1 MNILSDKT
9 AHKRLYLLFTLMMLM
24 MMAAPKISTLLA
36 EQKNGTNGDQSII
49 ERSGQQITL
58 TKFRG
63 DGQFVIAGQKAP
75 IPLTVMAMEDG
86 HPAKGI
92 TINFGIVEDPSKGG
106 ANVANFEIETNSKGT
121 ASTDVVLGDKEG
133 KYIIQATAQGY
144 EAEEATVYFHISG
157 KSKNWV
163 FFLITGM
170 LGGLG
175 LFLFGM
181 DMMGNGLR
189 DWAGDQMKTILGA
202 LTKHRVYGL
211 VVGMVVT
218 AAMQSSSATTVML
231 VGFTNAG
238 LMSLRQAIGVILGAD
253 IGSTITAQIV
263 AFKFTDYAL
272 MFIGA
277 GFILQLAAGKKDNVL
292 YLGKVI
298 LGFGILFF
306 GLKVMGDVM
315 SPLCEFPPFV
325 EMMAKTENPFIAM
338 LASTIF
344 TSIVQ
349 SSGATTSLVVALSS
363 QGLITMNAAIPLIFG
378 ANIGTCITAALATI
392 GTSSRE
398 AKRVAIAHYSFKIL
412 GVIIFFFLIKQ
423 LALLVQNISIWT
435 TTATLETVSNPDY
448 LPRQVANAHTVIN
461 VALALMFL
469 PFTRQL
475 EKIIYFIYPE
485 DKTPPQKKFGPKY
498 LDPFLLDIPELA
510 LRQARRELLRM
521 FKHTQRMIDDIMTAF
536 RERNIEFVDQAI
548 EVDEKVDIL
557 EVSIKD
563 YFTQLAQ
570 RKSSETQSKR
580 RIEMFFHADELEKIG
595 DIISKNIM
603 PQISQLVEHKL
614 YFSEDGWKELNRFHG
629 LVSENFERAME
640 AFRNNDLKAA
650 EEIVRDKQRLIRYYK
665 NLQMAH
671 LERLCAQD
679 NDTSRTSQIHLD
691 ILGNLR
697 GVNSH
702 ITNIAINMLEHA
714 RATGDPN
721 FHLDTEDI
729 EDIEDLGSYEKSVLK
744 SIKHDENDALPDDY
758 DN

>member
-1 MNILSDKT
+1 
-9 AHKRLYLLFTLMMLM
+9 MMLM

-86 HPAKGI
+86 RPAKGI
-92 TINFGIVEDPSKGG
+92 TINFRLIEDPAKGEG
-106 ANVANFEIETNSKGT
+106 TSLSHSEIETNSKGL
-121 ASTDVVLGDKEG
+121 ASADIVLGEKEG
-133 KYIIQATAQGY
+133 KYIIEASVSGASEDTA
-144 EAEEATVYFHISG
+144 VFFKLPG
-157 KSKNWV
+157 KNKNWV
-163 FFLITGM
+163 FFLITGL

-211 VVGMVVT
+211 VVGMIVT
-218 AAMQSSSATTVML
+218 AIIQSSSATTVML

-253 IGSTITAQIV
+253 IGTTITAQIV
-263 AFKFTDYAL
+263 AFKLTDYAL

-277 GFILQLAAGKKDNVL
+277 GFILQMVAGKKDNVL
-292 YLGKVI
+292 YLGKVV
-298 LGFGILFF
+298 LGFGVLFF

-315 SPLCEFPPFV
+315 SPLREFPPFV

-338 LASTIF
+338 IASIIF
-344 TSIVQ
+344 TSVVQ
-349 SSGATTSLVVALSS
+349 SSSATTSLVVALSS

-412 GVIIFFFLIKQ
+412 GVLLFFFFMKQ
-423 LALLVQNISIWT
+423 LASFVQHFSIWT
-435 TTATLETVSNPDY
+435 TSATMETVNDPDF
-448 LPRQVANAHTVIN
+448 LPRQVANAHTIFN
-461 VALALMFL
+461 VVTALVFL
-469 PFTRQL
+469 PFTRQI
-475 EKIIYFIYPE
+475 ERVIYMIYPE
-485 DKTPPQKKFGPKY
+485 EKTPPQKKFGPKY